1 MSRKNSGA
9 NTTVGVFATREAAD
23 RAVAD
28 LKKAGYRDDQ
38 IGLISKDTSGK
49 AVKRD
54 GSGAADTNAGEGAA
68 IGAAA
73 GAAGGVATGVA
84 IGVGMLAGVIPVIGP
99 FIAMGTL
106 GTILAAGAAGAAAG
120 AATGTLAGALV
131 GWGIAE
137 DEAKYYE
144 GRVQAGQHLV
154 TVEGRTDDD
163 THAVFTRHGGYDRR
177 TDPSYSSTTTI

>member
-1 MSRKNSGA
+1 MTKKNSTCA
-9 NTTVGVFATREAAD
+9 TTVGVFVTREAAD
-23 RAVAD
+23 RAVED
-28 LKKAGYRDDQ
+28 LRKAGYRDDQ
-38 IGLISKDTSGK
+38 IGLISKDDSGK

-54 GSGAADTNAGEGAA
+54 GAGSADTNAGEGAA

-73 GAAGGVATGVA
+73 GAAGGIATGVA

-99 FIAMGTL
+99 FIAL
-106 GTILAAGAAGAAAG
+106 GTILAAGATGAAAG
-120 AATGTLAGALV
+120 AATFGLAGALV

-154 TVEGRTDDD
+154 TVEGRPDDD
-163 THAVFTRHGGYDRR
+163 TRAVFTRHGGYDRR
-177 TDPSYSSTTTI
+177 TDPSYSSTTAI